1 MTYHFKPFDESKSPS
16 TFLTQADI
24 ILKMRGKEYGHFLE
38 LFANTS
44 KRMSLATGKDITPYD
59 VARIMIEL
67 KLSRL
72 DNGEYKEDTIIDL
85 INYCALA
92 GSIKS
97 HIVDEGKKKVGDI
110 DFNDILNKPL
120 SKDD

>member
-1 MTYHFKPFDESKSPS
+1 MTYHFKKFDDSKSPN
-16 TFLTQADI
+16 TFLTQAEI

-44 KRMSLATGKDITPYD
+44 KRMSLATGKDINPYD

-97 HIVDEGKKKVGDI
+97 HMVTEEKKVGDI

-120 SKDD
+120 SNND

>member
-1 MTYHFKPFDESKSPS
+1 MTYHFKPFDESKAPS

-120 SKDD
+120 SKDE

>member
-1 MTYHFKPFDESKSPS
+1 MTYHFKKFDESKAPS
-16 TFLTQADI
+16 TFLTQAEI

-44 KRMSLATGKDITPYD
+44 KRMSLATGKDINPYD

-97 HIVDEGKKKVGDI
+97 HIVNDEKKVGDI

>member
-1 MTYHFKPFDESKSPS
+1 MTYHFKKFDESKAPS
-16 TFLTQADI
+16 TFLTQAEI

-44 KRMSLATGKDITPYD
+44 KRMSLATGKDIDPYD

-97 HIVDEGKKKVGDI
+97 HIVNDGKKVGDI